1 VAGHIRKRKTS
12 NGYTWQIIIE
22 AGFESEG
29 KRKRIYKT
37 VNGTKKEAEKVLTM
51 MLTELNKGTLIE
63 PSRLTVQEYLRE
75 WVKTYVEPNLAPTS
89 LDGYRVNIER
99 HIIPSIGHLKLQ
111 DLTPLHLQRL
121 YKERL
126 ERGRVDGKGG
136 LSAKSVI
143 YIHRN
148 IREALDHAVRMQI
161 IPRNVADLVTLPR
174 VKPFKSE
181 VYDEDQIKKLLQA
194 AQGTDM
200 ELPVTLAAALGLR
213 RGELL
218 ALKWENVD
226 LDGKTI
232 SVCDNLVPTSKGN
245 ITKAPK
251 SENSRRTLDFPEGL
265 APLLKRHRRL
275 QNERK
280 LKLGP
285 AYCNQGHV
293 CCQEDGKYWAPSY
306 FSKKFADFLKRHKLP
321 HTRLHD
327 LRHSNATLM
336 LKYGVPAKVAS
347 QRLGHSSI
355 GITLDLYSHVMG
367 DMQKGAAEKIDV
379 GLFHSTVTASQG

>member
-136 LSAKSVI
+136 LSAKSVL

-148 IREALDHAVRMQI
+148 LHEALDHATRMQLV
-161 IPRNVADLVTLPR
+161 PKNVAALVTLPK
-174 VKPFKSE
+174 VKQYRPT
-181 VYDEDQIKKLLQA
+181 VYDEEQLRLLIKA
-194 AQGTDM
+194 AKDADI
-200 ELPVTLAAALGLR
+200 EIPITLAVSLGLR

-218 ALKWENVD
+218 GLRWENVD
-226 LDGKTI
+226 LEKRTI
-232 SVCDNLVPTSKGN
+232 TVSDNLVPTSKGN

-251 SENSRRTLDFPEGL
+251 SENSRRTIDMPEGL
-265 APLLKRHRRL
+265 VEILRKHRLKQAEWRL
-275 QNERK
+275 M
-280 LKLGP
+280 LGP
-285 AYCNQGHV
+285 MYRDEGYV
-293 CCQEDGKYWAPSY
+293 CCQQDGSCWAPSY
-306 FSKKFADFLKRHKLP
+306 FSKKFADFLRKHNLP
-321 HTRLHD
+321 HCRLHD

-336 LKYGVPAKVAS
+336 LKHGVPAKVAS
-347 QRLGHSSI
+347 QRLGHSGI
-355 GITLDLYSHVMG
+355 GITLDLYSHVLS
-367 DMQKGAAEKIDV
+367 DMQKDAAERIDMGIFQTTGRAV
-379 GLFHSTVTASQG
+379 R